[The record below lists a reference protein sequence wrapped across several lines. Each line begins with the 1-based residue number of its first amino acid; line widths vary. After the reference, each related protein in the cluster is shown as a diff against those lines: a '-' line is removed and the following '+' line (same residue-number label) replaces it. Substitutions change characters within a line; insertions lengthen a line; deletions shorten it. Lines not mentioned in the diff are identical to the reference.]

1 MNIHE
6 DIRIASTLD
15 GSFYNSESKLEESK
29 SKLFERSWQL
39 IGDTKLV
46 KLAQAAHPFEFMDGF
61 INEPLL
67 LTKDKEEQIHCMSNV
82 CTHRGNILVDNPCT
96 LQGGISCSYHG
107 RRFDLDGCFKAM
119 PETEGMVNFPS
130 EKDSLAKLQVKKWKQ
145 FLFTSLN
152 PTFDFDDLIGDM
164 DKRIGWM
171 PIEDFIFDP
180 TRSRE
185 YLVKANWALYCDNYL
200 EGFHIPYIH
209 RDLAKSL
216 DYEGYK
222 SEIYAFSNLQLGI
235 AKGGE
240 LSFDLP
246 KESPDFGKEVAA
258 YYYWLFPNIMFNF
271 YPWGLSLN
279 IIKPLKHNL
288 TKVIFKSY
296 VWDINKIDSGA
307 GAMLDK
313 VEREDEA
320 IVENVQRGISSKL
333 YGKGRYS
340 PKMEKGVHHFH
351 RLISDFMLTPL
362 A

>member
-15 GSFYNSESKLEESK
+15 GSFYNSESKLEELK
-29 SKLFERSWQL
+29 SKLFERSWQI
-39 IGDTKLV
+39 IGESDLV
-46 KLAQAAHPFEFMDGF
+46 KLSQSAYPFEFMEGF

-67 LTKDKEEQIHCMSNV
+67 LTKDKEENLHCMSNV
-82 CTHRGNILVDNPCT
+82 CTHRGNILVDHPCN
-96 LQGGISCSYHG
+96 LNGGISCSYHG
-107 RRFDLDGCFKAM
+107 RRFGLDGQFKAM

-130 EKDSLAKLQVKKWKQ
+130 EKDNLAKLQVKKWKQ
-145 FLFTSLN
+145 FLFTSMN
-152 PTFDFDDLIGDM
+152 PSFEFDELINEM
-164 DKRIGWM
+164 NKRVGWM
-171 PIEDFIFDP
+171 PIENFIHDP
-180 TRSRE
+180 NRSRE

-216 DYEGYK
+216 DYDGYK
-222 SEIYAFSNLQLGI
+222 SEIYAYSNLQLGVS
-235 AKGGE
+235 KGGE
-240 LSFDLP
+240 MCFDLP
-246 KESPDFGKEVAA
+246 KDSPDYGKEIAA

-279 IIKPLKHNL
+279 IIRPLKHNL

-296 VWDINKIDSGA
+296 VWDYTKIDSGA

-340 PKMEKGVHHFH
+340 PKMEQGVHHFH

-362 A
+362 Q